1 MPNYGVIVMPQI
13 PSQKGRYGY
22 YVYPMDNFAQGL
34 FIDVTD
40 FTKIREFREKFN
52 FGDEAPVSNVFLTQ
66 PPDDKEAFQNDL
78 KNAFPN
84 VRIYGGSKDESMGIT
99 HIIKDEEKIELFG
112 DKI

>member
-1 MPNYGVIVMPQI
+1 MPQI